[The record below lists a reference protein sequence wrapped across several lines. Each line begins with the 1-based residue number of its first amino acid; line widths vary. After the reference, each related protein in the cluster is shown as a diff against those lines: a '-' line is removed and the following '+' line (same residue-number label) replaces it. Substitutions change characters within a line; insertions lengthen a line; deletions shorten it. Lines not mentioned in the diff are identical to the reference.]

1 MQLTGWDSYYSKE
14 ITVPAFVASSIYHWP
29 YIWQVYL
36 KAKNSA
42 IEIGCGRGIH
52 AIFLSYFIRT
62 VVGIDKSPALIERAK
77 VNNAKLR
84 GRARFLIRDAFNLDF
99 PADTFDVCFSQGF
112 FEHFTP
118 EEIGLLTKEQLRVA
132 RAVVA
137 SIPSTFYSVKDRGD
151 EHLLSIEEWKNI
163 LKEFRTHLF
172 YYGFTPRDPHRL
184 ISVKN
189 LLDFTKL
196 LSSKSYRAHLCMLI
210 KRKKETSIHIKHAP

>member
-14 ITVPAFVASSIYHWP
+14 ITVPAFVTSSIYHWP
-29 YIWQVYL
+29 YMWQVYL

-62 VVGIDKSPALIERAK
+62 VVGIDKNLELIERAK

-118 EEIGLLTKEQLRVA
+118 EEICLLTKEQLRVA

-137 SIPSTFYSVKDRGD
+137 SIPSTFYSEKDRGD
-151 EHLLSIEEWKNI
+151 EHLLSIEEWKKI
-163 LKEFRTHLF
+163 LQEFRTHLF
-172 YYGFTPRDPHRL
+172 YYGFIPREPHRL
-184 ISVKN
+184 ISAKN

-196 LSSKSYRAHLCMLI
+196 ISSKSYRAHICMLI
-210 KRKKETSIHIKHAP
+210 QRKKDTTIHPNPTP